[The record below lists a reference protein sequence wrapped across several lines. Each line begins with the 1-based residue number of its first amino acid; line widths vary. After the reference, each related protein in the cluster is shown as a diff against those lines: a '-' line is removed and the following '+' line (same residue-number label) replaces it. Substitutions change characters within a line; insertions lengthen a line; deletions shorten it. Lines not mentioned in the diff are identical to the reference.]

1 MANFQKLYFHMP
13 SSCWKWWILKN
24 LAKWD
29 KFRNEFKLSFAKYDW
44 WILTQRDLAAAM
56 KRVIANETE
65 YLSYFWW
72 KDFYRNV
79 NFHPYAGKLFD
90 YQIMKAMLSLYRVET
105 NMKFN
110 AFCQLCKM
118 LNDSNEPV
126 KVRDHLKAWWKTG
139 GNCKVK
145 GSHPWSKYR

>member
-1 MANFQKLYFHMP
+1 
-13 SSCWKWWILKN
+13 
-24 LAKWD
+24 
-29 KFRNEFKLSFAKYDW
+29 
-44 WILTQRDLAAAM
+44 
-56 KRVIANETE
+56 
-65 YLSYFWW
+65 
-72 KDFYRNV
+72 
-79 NFHPYAGKLFD
+79 
-90 YQIMKAMLSLYRVET
+90 
-105 NMKFN
+105 MKFN